1 MRVRVFS
8 IAKDMLQLY
17 FVEKVGLQELMVI
30 HLMYKEARGEVKQAS
45 SSVELHRHAFK
56 LDILLF
62 VIFQFIS
69 TAQYE

>member
-1 MRVRVFS
+1 M
-8 IAKDMLQLY
+8 
-17 FVEKVGLQELMVI
+17 EKVGLQELMVI

-56 LDILLF
+56 PDILLF